1 VHYVYSNEALPQ
13 PISKRKDK
21 EHKKK
26 KLKAIMTLNAI
37 DTEIG
42 PKTVVNVLPEVE
54 SYNVAP
60 TNTVLDK
67 KPGWLRSAK
76 AGNECT
82 SCLRHFFH

>member
-1 VHYVYSNEALPQ
+1 MNSNEALPQ

-37 DTEIG
+37 ETEVG

-67 KPGWLRSAK
+67 KSGWLRSAK

-82 SCLRHFFH
+82 SCPQHFFH